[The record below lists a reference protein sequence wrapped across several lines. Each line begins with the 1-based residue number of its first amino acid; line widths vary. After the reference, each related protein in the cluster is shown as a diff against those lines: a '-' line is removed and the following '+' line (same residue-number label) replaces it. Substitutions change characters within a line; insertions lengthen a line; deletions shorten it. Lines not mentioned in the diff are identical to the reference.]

1 MLKRLQLGELACFR
15 AFWAAGQSPQQPQPG
30 ARLSA
35 PTSAGSAERCVGSQE
50 PQNLTIVFSRF
61 CPFLYPSF
69 YFIPRM
75 SVYTAAARL
84 FEDATYLS
92 LTSSWAWGTSGFTF
106 ISLAQFVQVKGS
118 PALAHSQ
125 GKSRELDSSALVST
139 SLGRRSGVCLQKIL
153 PGWTSWTPRFPFEET
168 Q

>member
-1 MLKRLQLGELACFR
+1 MLKRLQLGELARFR

-30 ARLSA
+30 TSLSA
-35 PTSAGSAERCVGSQE
+35 PTSAGSAERCVGSQD
-50 PQNLTIVFSRF
+50 LTIVFSRF

-69 YFIPRM
+69 HFIPGM
-75 SVYTAAARL
+75 SVDTVTVSL

-92 LTSSWAWGTSGFTF
+92 PTSSWVWATSGFTF

-118 PALAHSQ
+118 LALAHSQ
-125 GKSRELDSSALVST
+125 GKSRELDSSVLVST
-139 SLGRRSGVCLQKIL
+139 SLGRGWEGLSAENL
-153 PGWTSWTPRFPFEET
+153 PGWTSLTPCFPFEET